1 MSSVNK
7 VILVGNLGDAPK
19 ISTSQNGSKMAF
31 FSIATSE
38 QWYDKKNDKRE
49 SRTDWHNVVVFNDT
63 LIPVLEKY
71 ATKGTKVYVEGQ
83 LQTREYND
91 KKTGEVKKSTDVVL
105 QKFKGAIQLLST
117 RESNEQEDD
126 RSPWPDD

>member
-7 VILVGNLGDAPK
+7 VILVGNLGDTPK
-19 ISTSQNGSKMAF
+19 ILTSQSGSKIAS
-31 FSIATSE
+31 FSVATSE
-38 QWYDKKNDKRE
+38 QWYDKKAGKKE
-49 SRTDWHNVVVFNDT
+49 SRTDWHKVVVFNDA
-63 LIPVLEKY
+63 LIPLLEKY

-105 QKFKGAIQLLST
+105 QKYKGAIQLLSSK
-117 RESNEQEDD
+117 ESSETVQDD
-126 RSPWPDD
+126 DGWPD

>member
-19 ISTSQNGSKMAF
+19 ISTSQNGSKIAS
-31 FSIATSE
+31 FSVATSE

-49 SRTDWHNVVVFNDT
+49 TRTDWHKVVVFNDA

-71 ATKGTKVYVEGQ
+71 AAKGTKVYVEGQ

-91 KKTGEVKKSTDVVL
+91 RKTGEVKKSTDVVL

-117 RESNEQEDD
+117 KQSTDQSQDNDG
-126 RSPWPDD
+126 WPD